1 MFLIIIEIKGPLQRK
16 KNNNNTN
23 NISNT
28 PVIPSLVFYIPFPA
42 LYALDV
48 DVLQKNSRFR
58 FPPLVLFGNWFV
70 GSICS

>member
-48 DVLQKNSRFR
+48 DVLQKKF
-58 FPPLVLFGNWFV
+58 
-70 GSICS
+70 